1 MVFPLIVIEQLLTA
15 LMMIIACRSFFTF
28 RKQAV
33 FTDPLFLVTA
43 LIMSLIRWAVP
54 SWPGILIAA
63 AAGYAGAS
71 FLFKGEV
78 RDKILFGLIVVGV
91 WSVLYACSV
100 WILRFCRIGLTSPVY
115 FRQFLQVL
123 FCQLLAYLVIFI
135 SGNVFHRRKYGLSCY
150 LALLPV
156 LISLIPLF
164 IWQEFEQRVPY
175 LEQAVP
181 LVFLLLLLFDF
192 GCLALMNWM
201 IMNLNTRA
209 NLRLD
214 QIEREN
220 LVSKY
225 EILEDQY
232 QSSFSFLH
240 QLLSLCAALDRDIS
254 VKDRQAIM
262 QQTEDI
268 ADLAFREFNAVAI
281 STPVLN
287 RELEK
292 RKALLHDAGI
302 LVSTVIRSDYFAL
315 MTFDEQELLFARI
328 LDFVVPYASRAS
340 GPSRIIVIKSGKVL
354 SDLMLVWVFSSSQD
368 PSLSPGFEKLRQF
381 LSGKFHAGLK
391 SSWNPQKR
399 QAQLTALLPAAMPEY
414 RPRKSIH
421 FK

>member
-1 MVFPLIVIEQLLTA
+1 

-33 FTDPLFLVTA
+33 FTDPVFLITA
-43 LIMSLIRWAVP
+43 LIMSAIRWFVP
-54 SWPGILIAA
+54 SWPGILTAA

-71 FLFKGEV
+71 LLFKGEV
-78 RDKILFGLIVVGV
+78 RDKIIFGLLALAV
-91 WSVLYACSV
+91 WSFLYMTSV
-100 WILRFCRIGLTSPVY
+100 FVLRFCRIGLTSPVY

-123 FCQLLAYLVIFI
+123 FCQLLSYLVIFI
-135 SGNVFHRRKYGLSCY
+135 AGNLFNRRNYGPASY

-156 LISLIPLF
+156 FISLIPVF
-164 IWQEFEQRVPY
+164 IWREFETQIPY
-175 LEQAVP
+175 LEQAMP
-181 LVFLLLLLFDF
+181 FVFLLLLLFDF
-192 GCLALMNWM
+192 GCLALQNWM
-201 IMNLNTRA
+201 ILNLNTRA
-209 NLRLD
+209 NIRLD

-240 QLLSLCAALDRDIS
+240 QLLSLCSALDRDIGT
-254 VKDRQAIM
+254 KDRQKIR

-292 RKALLHDAGI
+292 RKTILNEAGI

-315 MTFDEQELLFARI
+315 MTFDEQELLFTEI
-328 LDFVVPYASRAS
+328 LDFVMPYAVKAA
-340 GPSRIIVIKSGKVL
+340 GPSRIIAVKSGKVL
-354 SDLMLVWVFSSSQD
+354 SDLMLVWVFSSAQD
-368 PSLSPGFEKLRQF
+368 PSLS
-381 LSGKFHAGLK
+381 
-391 SSWNPQKR
+391 
-399 QAQLTALLPAAMPEY
+399 
-414 RPRKSIH
+414 
-421 FK
+421 